1 MDSDTIRR
9 NADRIL
15 YDCGLLD
22 MLREYGTPHTVGSY
36 QMDMM
41 AWNDLDID
49 IENDGMDMRKLYR
62 LTGRILET
70 FRPSW
75 YEAKEERTQEGKTV
89 WFHGFEAMVD
99 GQLWN
104 VDLWFFDRET
114 IAEAERYCSR
124 IAGAA
129 SVRLTGRILETFR
142 PSWYE
147 AKEERTQEGK
157 TVWFHGF
164 EAMVDG
170 QLWNVDLWFFDRET
184 IAEAERYCSRIAG
197 AASVRQREQI
207 FAIKR
212 GLLDRGLYA
221 FDKFHSMDVYR
232 AVLEERV
239 GDIDEFLE
247 RYGHER

>member
-1 MDSDTIRR
+1 MDSRTIRR

-22 MLREYGTPHTVGSY
+22 MLRECGTPHTVGSY

-129 SVRLTGRILETFR
+129 S
-142 PSWYE
+142 
-147 AKEERTQEGK
+147 A
-157 TVWFHGF
+157 
-164 EAMVDG
+164 
-170 QLWNVDLWFFDRET
+170 
-184 IAEAERYCSRIAG
+184 
-197 AASVRQREQI
+197 RQREQI
-207 FAIKR
+207 LAIKR
-212 GLLDRGLYA
+212 GLLDRDLYA
-221 FDKFHSMDVYR
+221 FDKFRSMDVYR
-232 AVLEERV
+232 AVLEEGV
-239 GDIDEFLE
+239 GDIDELLE